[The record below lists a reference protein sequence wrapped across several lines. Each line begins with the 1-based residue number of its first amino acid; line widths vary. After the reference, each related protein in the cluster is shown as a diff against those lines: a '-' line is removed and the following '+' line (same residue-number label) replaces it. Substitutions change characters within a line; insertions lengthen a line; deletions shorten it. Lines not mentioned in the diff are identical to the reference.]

1 MSILTAHYKLPGEIV
16 AQTLE
21 EIAFK
26 VQTDLAATNSQAA
39 AAARPD
45 AAAEEVF
52 DSVMSLDKQAVAAMR
67 QEFSA
72 RLIEREN
79 TIKDLRGKLA
89 TAELLSAANL
99 GVPPIHVT
107 NFEGGNVMEVYNGL
121 TGKARAAYFAK
132 HEKAIWAAHSKVS
145 DQSVS

>member
-1 MSILTAHYKLPGEIV
+1 MLNAQYRLPGEIV
-16 AQTLE
+16 AQQLE
-21 EIAFK
+21 EIGFK
-26 VQTDLAATNSQAA
+26 VQTDLAATNSKAA

-52 DSVMSLDKQAVAAMR
+52 DSVMSLDRQAVAAMR

-72 RLIEREN
+72 RLIEREA

-99 GVPPIHVT
+99 GVPPIHIAPY
-107 NFEGGNVMEVYNGL
+107 GGGDVLATYNNL
-121 TGKARAAYFAK
+121 TGSARAAYFAK